1 MSPFVIGHL
10 QNFDVQ
16 YNKTYQEYE
25 VIEAQWIF

>member
-1 MSPFVIGHL
+1 MSPFIIGHW

-16 YNKTYQEYE
+16 NNKTYQEYE